1 MKGSVNSDCETF
13 SYESWTQTD
22 TNAALLSSVAS
33 YSEIQS
39 WDQTLSSNN
48 DKLKDI
54 QRYCE
59 ERVKDV
65 QEVNQSSHTLAVFT
79 SIPVLVGF
87 LANLAF
93 NKNAGFRQS
102 FGNGGI
108 DDIIA

>member
-65 QEVNQSSHTLAVFT
+65 QEVNQSSHTLAAFT

-93 NKNAGFRQS
+93 NKNAGF
-102 FGNGGI
+102 
-108 DDIIA
+108 